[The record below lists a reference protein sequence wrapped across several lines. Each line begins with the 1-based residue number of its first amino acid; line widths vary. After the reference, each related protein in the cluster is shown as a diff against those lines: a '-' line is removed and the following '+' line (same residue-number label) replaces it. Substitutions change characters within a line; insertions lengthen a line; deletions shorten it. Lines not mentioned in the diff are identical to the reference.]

1 MNRLLRKKNLFSVLA
16 SLAAVSLAAC
26 GGGSHSSTLPQTT
39 PSSPGAPGVPYTG
52 PLADATFKITIPV
65 PSTSAKARHPA
76 YVSSSTTK
84 IVFTLNSDTV
94 GLSGAALTTFN
105 TTNLGA
111 KAVTLNSATC
121 PGSGPWTCTLT
132 IKLPPGT
139 DNVTISAQDGSSNIL
154 SQQVQNFTV
163 VVATA
168 NSFSTTLDANANV
181 MTVTGS
187 GFCAV
192 GTVANASTFGSVGT
206 QTVSFTVGYTDLA
219 SKPIVAPGM
228 PILAVN
234 GHTNNNGGAGYTD
247 PGTGGTINVKVT
259 QSTQSYTITPST
271 VPMTATVAVT
281 ATPANTNGS
290 PTDGL
295 GFNKSVS
302 YTFSTGP
309 APPAHNFLAAIE
321 QTGAN
326 SGKVDLYNMTI
337 GGTSGSADTF
347 SAFTPA
353 TLAVTGSTNQAGVSD
368 VDNPLAIAWD
378 VNGDLL
384 IANGGSGAAADPNG
398 NFACVPVGSIS
409 TGSAQST
416 TVTQNVDV
424 PESLAYGPH
433 GTVGLA
439 DSAGTTISF
448 SEYLL
453 TGNYTPASGGSTGPG
468 TPNLTHAE
476 ENNDGGTFTVAIPP
490 LSGTTDTFAVALFG
504 GTAPKVTLVTSTGG
518 TTDITDTAIS
528 HPDNLAWDSANS
540 ELVIGNDDGSHT
552 DVLTYTVS
560 PVTKQ
565 QTINTSLTN
574 YYTASAPDGKLAVA
588 GASFT
593 GTSVVQIYSSS
604 VAART
609 LVTTI
614 PFNATTT
621 SCGATYIYNP
631 GTITSMSWLSAT
643 KLMLSLN
650 SSVTSAK
657 NGIYIFDTSATQ
669 VNAGFD
675 DISCNPEPNGPK
687 QTGFQQITNKPLGTA
702 FKP

>member
-1 MNRLLRKKNLFSVLA
+1 MLA
-16 SLAAVSLAAC
+16 LSLAAC
-26 GGGSHSSTLPQTT
+26 SGGGSHSALPSTVSTA
-39 PSSPGAPGVPYTG
+39 APTNYTG
-52 PLADATFKITIPV
+52 PLATATFTIRIPG
-65 PSTSAKARHPA
+65 PSSSATQRRPA
-76 YVSSSTTK
+76 YVSSATKSLKFVINSSTT
-84 IVFTLNSDTV
+84 V
-94 GLSGAALTTFN
+94 SGTATTGA
-105 TTNLGA
+105 LGA
-111 KAVTLNSATC
+111 YNTGAWSHFDTGTLPNATC
-121 PGSGPWTCTLT
+121 PASGSDFVCTVALL
-132 IKLPPGT
+132 LPPGT
-139 DNVTISAQDGSSNIL
+139 DNVTISACDVTGGTCINSSPIVGNVL
-154 SQQVQNFTV
+154 SQQVQSLV
-163 VVATA
+163 VVVGTV
-168 NSFSTTLDANANV
+168 NSFNVILDANITTPSGS
-181 MTVTGS
+181 MTITGS

-206 QTVSFTVGYTDLA
+206 QSVNFAVSYTDA
-219 SKPIVAPGM
+219 AGKTIVTPGL
-228 PILAVN
+228 PVLKVN
-234 GHTNNNGGAGYTD
+234 GSSTSGTIT
-247 PGTGGTINVKVT
+247 GTGGNVNFTIDQAAQTYTLTPTTTSTSAGVT
-259 QSTQSYTITPST
+259 
-271 VPMTATVAVT
+271 VT
-281 ATPANTNGS
+281 ATPANSTGS
-290 PTDGL
+290 SDGL
-295 GFNKSVS
+295 GFSKTTS
-302 YTFSTGP
+302 YTFQTGA

-326 SGKVDLYNMTI
+326 SGKIDLYNMTI

-347 SAFTPA
+347 SAFSPA
-353 TLAVTGSTNQAGVSD
+353 TLAVTGSTNQPGISD

-398 NFACVPVGSIS
+398 NFACVPVGSIA

-416 TVTQNVDV
+416 SVTTNIDV

-439 DSAGTTISF
+439 DSAGTTIAF
-448 SEYLL
+448 SEFLL
-453 TGNYTPASGGSTGPG
+453 TGNYTPASGGATGSG
-468 TPNLTHAE
+468 TPNLTIAE
-476 ENNDGGTFTVAIPP
+476 EGGDGGTFTVALPT

-504 GTAPKVTLVTSTGG
+504 GPTHTPKVTIVTSTGG

-528 HPDNLAWDSANS
+528 HPDNLAWDGTNN

-552 DVLTYTVS
+552 DVLTYTIS

-565 QTINTSLTN
+565 QTINTSNTN
-574 YYTASAPDGKLAVA
+574 YYTAAAPDGKLAVA

-621 SCGATYIYNP
+621 WCGATYIYNP

-643 KLMLSLN
+643 KLMISLN

-657 NGIYIFDTSATQ
+657 NGIYIFDVSATQ
-669 VNAGFD
+669 TNAGFD
-675 DISCNPEPNGPK
+675 DITCNPEPNGPK

>member
-1 MNRLLRKKNLFSVLA
+1 MLLCSALLA
-16 SLAAVSLAAC
+16 GC
-26 GGGSHSSTLPQTT
+26 GGAGSVAPKPAST
-39 PSSPGAPGVPYTG
+39 AAAAYNG
-52 PLADATFKITIPV
+52 PLSDATFKITIPV
-65 PSTSAKARHPA
+65 PTASVKARRPA

-154 SQQVQNFTV
+154 SQQIQNFTV
-163 VVATA
+163 VAATA

-192 GTVANASTFGSVGT
+192 GTVANSSTFGSVGT

-219 SKPIVAPGM
+219 GKTIVAPGR

-234 GHTNNNGGAGYTD
+234 GHTDDNGGAGYPD
-247 PGTGGTINVKVT
+247 AGTGGTINVKVT
-259 QSTQSYTITPST
+259 QATQSYTITPST
-271 VPMTATVAVT
+271 SSMTATVAVT
-281 ATPANTNGS
+281 ATPANTNGA
-290 PTDGL
+290 TDGL
-295 GFNKSVS
+295 GFTKSVS
-302 YTFSTGP
+302 YTFATGP

-326 SGKVDLYNMTI
+326 SGKIDLYNMTI

-347 SAFTPA
+347 SAFSPA
-353 TLAVTGSTNQAGVSD
+353 TLAVTASTNQTGVSD
-368 VDNPLAIAWD
+368 VDNPLVIAWD

-398 NFACVPVGSIS
+398 NFACVPVGSIA

-416 TVTQNVDV
+416 TVTQNIDV
-424 PESLAYGPH
+424 PESLAYGQH

-439 DSAGTTISF
+439 DSAGTTIAF
-448 SEYLL
+448 SEFVLA
-453 TGNYTPASGGSTGPG
+453 GNYVPADSGSTGSG
-468 TPNLTHAE
+468 TPNLTIAE
-476 ENNDGGTFTVAIPP
+476 EGGDGGTFTVALPT
-490 LSGTTDTFAVALFG
+490 LSSSSDTFAVALFG
-504 GTAPKVTLVTSTGG
+504 GPSHTPKVTIVTSTGG
-518 TTDITDTAIS
+518 TTDITDTNITD
-528 HPDNLAWDSANS
+528 PVGLAWDATNS
-540 ELVIGNDDGSHT
+540 ELVIANNEAPQT
-552 DVLTYTVS
+552 DILTYTLS

-565 QTINTSLTN
+565 QTINTSDTN
-574 YYTASAPDGKLAVA
+574 YYVAAAPDGKLAVA

-593 GTSVVQIYSSS
+593 GTSQVFIYSSS
-604 VAART
+604 VAGRT

-631 GTITSMSWLSAT
+631 GVITSMSWLSAT
-643 KLMLSLN
+643 KLMISLN
-650 SSVTSAK
+650 SSVTSSK
-657 NGIYIFDTSATQ
+657 NGIYIFDVSASQT
-669 VNAGFD
+669 NAGFD
-675 DISCNPEPNGPK
+675 DITCNPEPNGPK
-687 QTGFQQITNKPLGTA
+687 QTGFQLITNKPLGTA

>member
-1 MNRLLRKKNLFSVLA
+1 MNRLLRKKTFFSVLA
-16 SLAAVSLAAC
+16 TFASVSLAAC
-26 GGGSHSSTLPQTT
+26 GGGGSHSSTLPQAA
-39 PSSPGAPGVPYTG
+39 PSSPGAPAAPYTG

-65 PSTSAKARHPA
+65 PTTSAKARRPA

-94 GLSGAALTTFN
+94 GLTGAALTTFN

-111 KAVTLNSATC
+111 KAVTLGSATC
-121 PGSGPWTCTLT
+121 PGAGPWTCTLA

-154 SQQVQNFTV
+154 SQQIQNFTV

-192 GTVANASTFGSVGT
+192 GTVANSSTFGSVGT
-206 QTVSFTVGYTDLA
+206 QTVSFTVDYTDLA
-219 SKPIVAPGM
+219 GKTIVAPGR

-234 GHTNNNGGAGYTD
+234 GHTNDNSGAGYTD
-247 PGTGGTINVKVT
+247 AGTGGTINVKVT
-259 QSTQSYTITPST
+259 QSTQSYTVTPST
-271 VPMTATVAVT
+271 SSMTATVAVT
-281 ATPANTNGS
+281 ATPANTNGA
-290 PTDGL
+290 TDGL
-295 GFNKSVS
+295 GFSKSVS

-347 SAFTPA
+347 AAFSPA
-353 TLAVTGSTNQAGVSD
+353 TLAVTGSTNQPGVND

-384 IANGGSGAAADPNG
+384 VANGGSGAAGDPNG
-398 NFACVPVGSIS
+398 NFACIPVGSIA

-416 TVTQNVDV
+416 TVTTNVDV

-453 TGNYTPASGGSTGPG
+453 TGNYVAASSGSTGPG

-476 ENNDGGTFTVAIPP
+476 ENNDGGTFTVALPT
-490 LSGTTDTFAVALFG
+490 LSASTDTFAVALFG
-504 GTAPKVTLVTSTGG
+504 GSAPKVTIVTSAGG
-518 TTDITDTAIS
+518 TTDITDTNIS

-552 DVLTYTVS
+552 DILTYTVS

-565 QTINTSLTN
+565 QTINTSNTN
-574 YYTASAPDGKLAVA
+574 YYTAAAPDGKLAVA

-631 GTITSMSWLSAT
+631 GVITSMSWLSAT

-657 NGIYIFDTSATQ
+657 NGIYIFDVSASQ
-669 VNAGFD
+669 ANAGFD
-675 DISCNPEPNGPK
+675 DITCNPEPNGPK